1 MGAELAGRTV
11 LVTGATR
18 VGQIGY
24 AVAHALGEAGA
35 RLVLAGREASSLGE
49 RVAQLAGAQIEAA
62 MTVGDLA
69 DPAAAVAAV
78 RVAESRFGGLD
89 VLVNGAGGLTSY
101 GPFLDIDV
109 AALEREL
116 TSNLRTLYLMCQA
129 AVPALQRRGGGSIVN
144 FTSGAVVRPQ
154 PNVAAY
160 VAAKGGVAALT
171 RALAR
176 EFRDDRIRVN
186 ALALEAVRTASNE
199 GSMGVDARFVELA
212 DVVRT
217 IRWLVSD
224 EAAAVTGL
232 ILPLV
237 ARLE

>member
-18 VGQIGY
+18 AGQIGY

-35 RLVLAGREASSLGE
+35 TLVLAGREASSLGE
-49 RVAQLAGAQIEAA
+49 RVAELAGAQIEAA

-116 TSNLRTLYLMCQA
+116 TNNLRTLYAMCQA
-129 AVPALQRRGGGSIVN
+129 AVPALRRRGGGSIVN
-144 FTSGAVVRPQ
+144 FTSGAVLRPQ

-199 GSMGVDARFVELA
+199 GSMGVDARFVELD

-217 IRWLVSD
+217 VRWLVSD
-224 EAAAVTGL
+224 EAAAVTGQ

-237 ARLE
+237 ARPD